1 MINAT
6 ELTLLLAA
14 EDGEQHNPLLPH
26 TYDIVWSTVAF
37 ALVFFVFW
45 KFVIPRYQKV
55 LEERRDAIEG
65 GIERA
70 EAAQAQ
76 ANAELAAYREKLS
89 GAREEANAIRE
100 EARAQG
106 QQIVADASAAAQAE
120 SDRIVAAGNQQLE
133 ASRQQVVSELRN
145 DVGKMSID
153 LAEKLVGE
161 SLGDAS
167 RQSATIERFLAEIDP
182 AAK

>member
-6 ELTLLLAA
+6 KLTLLLA
-14 EDGEQHNPLLPH
+14 EDGEKPPNPLLPH
-26 TYDIVWSTVAF
+26 TYDIVWSLVAF
-37 ALVFFVFW
+37 AVVFFVFW
-45 KFVIPRYQKV
+45 KFVLPAYQKV
-55 LEERRDAIEG
+55 LDERRDAIEG

-106 QQIVADASAAAQAE
+106 QQIVADATTAAQEE

-133 ASRQQVVSELRN
+133 ASRQQVVSELRG

-161 SLGDAS
+161 SLGDPGK
-167 RQSATIERFLAEIDP
+167 QSATVDRFLAELD
-182 AAK
+182 AK

>member
-6 ELTLLLAA
+6 ELTLQLAA
-14 EDGEQHNPLLPH
+14 EGGEKHNPLLPH
-26 TYDIVWSTVAF
+26 TYDIVWSLVAF
-37 ALVFFVFW
+37 AVVFFVFW
-45 KFVIPRYQKV
+45 KFVVPAYQKV
-55 LEERRDAIEG
+55 LDERRDVIEG

-70 EAAQAQ
+70 EATQAK

-89 GAREEANAIRE
+89 GAREEAASIRE

-106 QQIVADASAAAQAE
+106 QQIIADATATAQSE

-133 ASRQQVVSELRN
+133 ASRQQVVSELRG

-167 RQSATIERFLAEIDP
+167 KQSATVDRFLAELDSS
-182 AAK
+182 K